1 MKGLGDT
8 RGRHLSGN
16 LDSHPDSLYVSQ
28 ERTPYLISST
38 ESYPPEPRYSD
49 NSLHPDCL
57 YPLNNQLT
65 NSSTFPRIHFNSHY
79 EPPEETPPFP
89 TPHAPPA
96 KINRLP
102 ASLLDQFEKQLP
114 IHRDGFST
122 LQFQRGAP
130 EGKDR
135 SESPGRIRHLV
146 HSVQKL
152 FAKSQSL
159 EGGGRAS
166 VNGKKGTSDDGKGTR
181 RSKSKERGKGD
192 GKGQPRGGGV
202 SGWWSSDDNLDSDT
216 GGYRNPAGMMTLGRR
231 PEHANRHFLSGYN
244 TISESMLKASKSNN
258 DLKFTPFQPPS
269 LTLSPLPTSHDVVP
283 ANSTSSLK
291 RGSWSTLTLSHARE
305 VCQKA
310 SATIDKA
317 LLKSKSCHQD
327 LSYQYLQVPGGEWSG
342 ATTKDDDI
350 PCRRMRSGSYIK
362 AMGDADSE
370 DSEGSP
376 QPSPKTAARR
386 QSYLKATQQSLSEQ
400 STTQR
405 SLDRVDSLDI
415 LSPPNFSNWEEDYN
429 QLTES
434 ATEEGSL
441 CQDPEPRCLLQYQT
455 ADAEE
460 QRERYQLCQVP
471 EEPRDRYA
479 LCQVPEEDIERYTLC
494 QVQEEQSERYQ
505 LCQTVEEQRER
516 YPLCQVPEEQ
526 RERYPLCQV
535 PEEQRERY
543 PVCQVPEEQR
553 ERYPLCQVPEEQRE
567 RYPLCQVPEEPR
579 ERYPLCQVPEEPRE
593 RYPLCQLPEEQ
604 RERYPLCQVPEEP
617 MERYSMCQAP
627 EEQRERY
634 PQEENRYPLV
644 QAMFGDSVPVR
655 SDAFDLHLPNY
666 FRSRSHSY
674 LRAIQA
680 GCSQDDDTTSLQS
693 MSPPL
698 PITSRTLP
706 RHIGSSCL
714 VGYKKTPP
722 PVPPRTTSKPFISVT
737 VQSSTESAQDSYLDA
752 QEGQSEANSQ
762 SGLSTSTESL
772 ESTRAPSVTRIGPP
786 TPIRQVPPEVPP
798 KNAAVKIIKEEPRA
812 PDPLPKRKLS
822 SIGIQVDS
830 IQPVPVPE
838 PPPPAR
844 FQSIGVQVEEEWRN
858 SRSSSMTSKQETD
871 SDTQEPSNSSDKSV
885 PDCPPPRQST
895 PGPAGLLPKKNL
907 SYGDVE
913 ASALPP
919 PDPWL
924 DSAASPPSSEPTQVG
939 SCRRDGHWF
948 LKLLQAETERL
959 EGWCKQMQRETGDN
973 NLCEEVIGKVLSAVG
988 SAQLLMSQKFQQF
1001 RGLCEQNL
1009 NPNSNPRPSAQDLA
1023 GFWDLL
1029 QLSIED
1035 ISMKFDELFQLKA
1048 NGWILSEIPDRNQ
1061 EVKRPPP
1068 PVPKKPARPKP
1079 PLSRDKAPGTS
1090 NSDKQRQEARKRLM
1104 AAKRAAS
1111 VRQNSATE
1119 SADSIEIYVPE
1130 AQTRL

>member
-8 RGRHLSGN
+8 RSRHLSGN
-16 LDSHPDSLYVSQ
+16 LDSHSDSLYVTQ

-38 ESYPPEPRYSD
+38 EAYPPEPRYPD

-57 YPLNNQLT
+57 YPLNNQLS

-79 EPPEETPPFP
+79 EPPEETPPYP

-122 LQFQRGAP
+122 LQFQRQAP

-166 VNGKKGTSDDGKGTR
+166 VNGKKGSSEDSKGTK

-192 GKGQPRGGGV
+192 GKGQARSGGV

-216 GGYRNPAGMMTLGRR
+216 GSYRNPAGMMTLGRR
-231 PEHANRHFLSGYN
+231 PDHGTRHFLSGYN

-269 LTLSPLPTSHDVVP
+269 LTLSPLPTPREVVP
-283 ANSTSSLK
+283 ASSTSSLK
-291 RGSWSTLTLSHARE
+291 RGSWSTLTLSHGRE
-305 VCQKA
+305 MCQKA
-310 SATIDKA
+310 SSTIDKA

-327 LSYQYLQVPGGEWSG
+327 LGFQYLQVPSGEWTG
-342 ATTKDDDI
+342 VPCKEDDI

-405 SLDRVDSLDI
+405 SLDRVDSMDI
-415 LSPPNFSNWEEDYN
+415 LSPPKFQSWEEDYN

-434 ATEEGSL
+434 VTEESSL
-441 CQDPEPRCLLQYQT
+441 CQDTEPSCLLQYQT
-455 ADAEE
+455 QEIEE
-460 QRERYQLCQVP
+460 QRERYHSLSQV
-471 EEPRDRYA
+471 A
-479 LCQVPEEDIERYTLC
+479 
-494 QVQEEQSERYQ
+494 
-505 LCQTVEEQRER
+505 EEQRD
-516 YPLCQVPEEQ
+516 
-526 RERYPLCQV
+526 
-535 PEEQRERY
+535 
-543 PVCQVPEEQR
+543 
-553 ERYPLCQVPEEQRE
+553 
-567 RYPLCQVPEEPR
+567 RYPLCQVPEEPI
-579 ERYPLCQVPEEPRE
+579 ERYNLCQVPEEPRE
-593 RYPLCQLPEEQ
+593 RFQLCQVEEEESEQYPLCQLPEEQ
-604 RERYPLCQVPEEP
+604 RERYPLSQVPEEP
-617 MERYSMCQAP
+617 NV
-627 EEQRERY
+627 RY
-634 PQEENRYPLV
+634 PMPTEERRERYPLV
-644 QAMFGDSVPVR
+644 QAVFGQIEHSQTE
-655 SDAFDLHLPNY
+655 AFDLHLPNY

-752 QEGQSEANSQ
+752 QEGQSEGNSQ

-772 ESTRAPSVTRIGPP
+772 ESTRAPSVTRVCPP
-786 TPIRQVPPEVPP
+786 TPIRQIPPEIPP
-798 KNAAVKIIKEEPRA
+798 KNASVKSIKEEPRA
-812 PDPLPKRKLS
+812 PEPLHKRKLS

-885 PDCPPPRQST
+885 PDCPPPRQPT
-895 PGPAGLLPKKNL
+895 PGPPVPLPKKHL
-907 SYGDVE
+907 SYGDGGETE

-924 DSAASPPSSEPTQVG
+924 DSAASPPSTEPAQTG
-939 SCRRDGHWF
+939 ACRRDGHWF

-1048 NGWILSEIPDRNQ
+1048 NCWALSEIPDRN
-1061 EVKRPPP
+1061 EIKRPPP

-1079 PLSRDKAPGTS
+1079 PLSRDKTPGPS

>member
-16 LDSHPDSLYVSQ
+16 LDTHSDSLYVPP
-28 ERTPYLISST
+28 ERTPYLISSS
-38 ESYPPEPRYSD
+38 EAYPPEPRYPD

-57 YPLNNQLT
+57 YPLNNQLS

-79 EPPEETPPFP
+79 EPPEETPPYP

-122 LQFQRGAP
+122 LQFKRGDP

-166 VNGKKGTSDDGKGTR
+166 VNGKKGSSEDPKGTK

-192 GKGQPRGGGV
+192 GKGQAQRGGV

-216 GGYRNPAGMMTLGRR
+216 GSYRNPAGMMTLGRR
-231 PEHANRHFLSGYN
+231 PDHGARHFLSGYN

-269 LTLSPLPTSHDVVP
+269 LTLSPLPAPHEVVP
-283 ANSTSSLK
+283 PGSTASLK
-291 RGSWSTLTLSHARE
+291 RGSWSTITLSHARE

-327 LSYQYLQVPGGEWSG
+327 LSYQYLQVPGGEWAG
-342 ATTKDDDI
+342 GPTKDDDI

-386 QSYLKATQQSLSEQ
+386 QSYLKATQQSLSE

-415 LSPPNFSNWEEDYN
+415 LSPPKFASWEEEYN

-434 ATEEGSL
+434 VTEESSI
-441 CQDPEPRCLLQYQT
+441 CQDNEPRCILQYQT
-455 ADAEE
+455 DESDD
-460 QRERYQLCQVP
+460 QRERYQLCQV
-471 EEPRDRYA
+471 A
-479 LCQVPEEDIERYTLC
+479 
-494 QVQEEQSERYQ
+494 
-505 LCQTVEEQRER
+505 EEQRD
-516 YPLCQVPEEQ
+516 
-526 RERYPLCQV
+526 
-535 PEEQRERY
+535 
-543 PVCQVPEEQR
+543 
-553 ERYPLCQVPEEQRE
+553 
-567 RYPLCQVPEEPR
+567 RYPLCQVPEEPMERYTLSQVPEEPCERFQLCPVLEEQR

-593 RYPLCQLPEEQ
+593 RYPLCQLPEE
-604 RERYPLCQVPEEP
+604 EADRYSLSQVPEEQSV
-617 MERYSMCQAP
+617 RYPLP
-627 EEQRERY
+627 EEGRRE
-634 PQEENRYPLV
+634 RYPLV
-644 QAMFGDSVPVR
+644 QAVFGEHESSQTEP
-655 SDAFDLHLPNY
+655 FDLHLPNF

-698 PITSRTLP
+698 PLTSRTLP

-752 QEGQSEANSQ
+752 QEGQSEGNSQ

-772 ESTRAPSVTRIGPP
+772 ESTRAPSVTRVCPP

-798 KNAAVKIIKEEPRA
+798 KNAAVKIFREEPRA

-830 IQPVPVPE
+830 IQPVPIPE
-838 PPPPAR
+838 PPPPAK

-885 PDCPPPRQST
+885 PDCPPPRQPT
-895 PGPAGLLPKKNL
+895 PGPPVPLPKKHL
-907 SYGDVE
+907 SYGDGGEME

-924 DSAASPPSSEPTQVG
+924 DSAASPPSSEPAQTG
-939 SCRRDGHWF
+939 ACRRDGHWF

-959 EGWCKQMQRETGDN
+959 EGWCKQMQKETGDN

-1048 NGWILSEIPDRNQ
+1048 NGWALSETPN

-1079 PLSRDKAPGTS
+1079 PLSRDKPPGPS

>member
-1 MKGLGDT
+1 MKGLGDA
-8 RGRHLSGN
+8 RSRHLSGN
-16 LDSHPDSLYVSQ
+16 LDSHSDSLYVPP
-28 ERTPYLISST
+28 ERTPYLISSS
-38 ESYPPEPRYSD
+38 EAYPPEPRFPD

-57 YPLNNQLT
+57 YPLNNQLS

-79 EPPEETPPFP
+79 EPPEETPPYP
-89 TPHAPPA
+89 TPHAQPA

-159 EGGGRAS
+159 EGGGRGS
-166 VNGKKGTSDDGKGTR
+166 VNGKKGASEETKGTK

-192 GKGQPRGGGV
+192 GKGQARGGV
-202 SGWWSSDDNLDSDT
+202 SGWWSSDDNLESDT
-216 GGYRNPAGMMTLGRR
+216 GSYRNPAGMMTLGRR
-231 PEHANRHFLSGYN
+231 PDHGARHFLSGYN

-269 LTLSPLPTSHDVVP
+269 LTLSPLPTPHEVAPIS
-283 ANSTSSLK
+283 STASLK

-327 LSYQYLQVPGGEWSG
+327 LSYQYLQVPSGEWSG
-342 ATTKDDDI
+342 GPTKEDDI

-386 QSYLKATQQSLSEQ
+386 QSYLKATQQSLSE
-400 STTQR
+400 STTHR
-405 SLDRVDSLDI
+405 SLDRVDSMDI
-415 LSPPNFSNWEEDYN
+415 LSPPKFSSWEEDYN

-434 ATEEGSL
+434 VTEESSI
-441 CQDPEPRCLLQYQT
+441 CQDNEPRCILQYQT
-455 ADAEE
+455 EDVDD
-460 QRERYQLCQVP
+460 QRERYQLCQV
-471 EEPRDRYA
+471 EEQKERYP
-479 LCQVPEEDIERYTLC
+479 LCQVPEEPMERFRLS
-494 QVQEEQSERYQ
+494 QVPEEPCERFQLDDDEESEGYS
-505 LCQTVEEQRER
+505 
-516 YPLCQVPEEQ
+516 LCQVPEEQ
-526 RERYPLCQV
+526 RERYPLCQL
-535 PEEQRERY
+535 PEEQTDRY
-543 PVCQVPEEQR
+543 PLSQVPEEQSG
-553 ERYPLCQVPEEQRE
+553 RYPLEGEEKRE
-567 RYPLCQVPEEPR
+567 H
-579 ERYPLCQVPEEPRE
+579 
-593 RYPLCQLPEEQ
+593 
-604 RERYPLCQVPEEP
+604 
-617 MERYSMCQAP
+617 
-627 EEQRERY
+627 Y
-634 PQEENRYPLV
+634 PQL
-644 QAMFGDSVPVR
+644 QAVFGDPESSQTEP
-655 SDAFDLHLPNY
+655 FDLHLPAY

-706 RHIGSSCL
+706 RHLGSSCL
-714 VGYKKTPP
+714 VGYKKIPP

-752 QEGQSEANSQ
+752 QEGQSEGNSQ

-772 ESTRAPSVTRIGPP
+772 ESTRAPSVTRVCPL
-786 TPIRQVPPEVPP
+786 TPIRQVPPEIPP
-798 KNAAVKIIKEEPRA
+798 KNAAVKIIREEPR
-812 PDPLPKRKLS
+812 PPEPFPKRKLS

-830 IQPVPVPE
+830 IQAVPIPE

-885 PDCPPPRQST
+885 PDCPPARQPT
-895 PGPAGLLPKKNL
+895 PGPPVPLPKKHL
-907 SYGDVE
+907 SYGDGGGDME

-924 DSAASPPSSEPTQVG
+924 DSASSPPSSEPAQAG
-939 SCRRDGHWF
+939 ACRRDGHWF

-959 EGWCKQMQRETGDN
+959 EGWCKQMQKETGDN

-1048 NGWILSEIPDRNQ
+1048 NGWALSETPERNK
-1061 EVKRPPP
+1061 VKRPPP

-1079 PLSRDKAPGTS
+1079 PLSRDKAPGPS

>member
-8 RGRHLSGN
+8 RSRHLSGN
-16 LDSHPDSLYVSQ
+16 LDSHSDTLYVQQ

-38 ESYPPEPRYSD
+38 EAYPPEPRYPD

-57 YPLNNQLT
+57 YPLNNQLS

-79 EPPEETPPFP
+79 EPPEETPPYP

-122 LQFQRGAP
+122 LQFQRQAP

-166 VNGKKGTSDDGKGTR
+166 VNGKKGSSDDAKGTK

-192 GKGQPRGGGV
+192 GKGQARSGGV

-216 GGYRNPAGMMTLGRR
+216 GSYRNPAGMMTLGRR
-231 PEHANRHFLSGYN
+231 PDHGTRHFLSGYN

-269 LTLSPLPTSHDVVP
+269 LTLSPLPTPREVVP
-283 ANSTSSLK
+283 ASSTSSLK
-291 RGSWSTLTLSHARE
+291 RGSWSTLTLSHARD

-310 SATIDKA
+310 SGTIDKA

-342 ATTKDDDI
+342 APCKDDDI

-405 SLDRVDSLDI
+405 SLERVDSMDI
-415 LSPPNFSNWEEDYN
+415 LSPPKFQSWEEDYN

-434 ATEEGSL
+434 ATEESSL
-441 CQDPEPRCLLQYQT
+441 CQDTEPRCVLQYQT
-455 ADAEE
+455 QDMEETRDIYHSLSQVAEE
-460 QRERYQLCQVP
+460 QRDRYPLCQVPEEPIERYNLCQVP
-471 EEPRDRYA
+471 EEPRDRFQ
-479 LCQVPEEDIERYTLC
+479 LCQVEE
-494 QVQEEQSERYQ
+494 EESEQ
-505 LCQTVEEQRER
+505 
-516 YPLCQVPEEQ
+516 YPLCQVPEEL
-526 RERYPLCQV
+526 RERYPLSQV
-535 PEEQRERY
+535 PEEPNVRY
-543 PVCQVPEEQR
+543 PMSPEEKR
-553 ERYPLCQVPEEQRE
+553 ERYPLVP
-567 RYPLCQVPEEPR
+567 
-579 ERYPLCQVPEEPRE
+579 
-593 RYPLCQLPEEQ
+593 
-604 RERYPLCQVPEEP
+604 
-617 MERYSMCQAP
+617 
-627 EEQRERY
+627 
-634 PQEENRYPLV
+634 
-644 QAMFGDSVPVR
+644 AMFRETENSQHE
-655 SDAFDLHLPNY
+655 AFDLHLPSY

-772 ESTRAPSVTRIGPP
+772 ESTRAPSVTRIAPP
-786 TPIRQVPPEVPP
+786 TPIRQIPPEVPP
-798 KNAAVKIIKEEPRA
+798 KNAAVKSIKEEPRA
-812 PDPLPKRKLS
+812 PEPFPKRKLS

-838 PPPPAR
+838 PPPPAK

-885 PDCPPPRQST
+885 PDCPPPRQPTSC
-895 PGPAGLLPKKNL
+895 PPVPLPKKHL
-907 SYGDVE
+907 SYGDGGETE

-924 DSAASPPSSEPTQVG
+924 DSAASPPSTEPTQAG
-939 SCRRDGHWF
+939 ACRRDGHWF

-959 EGWCKQMQRETGDN
+959 EGWCKQMQRDTGDN

-988 SAQLLMSQKFQQF
+988 SAQLLMSSKFQQF

-1048 NGWILSEIPDRNQ
+1048 NGWALSEIPDRN
-1061 EVKRPPP
+1061 EIKRPPP

-1079 PLSRDKAPGTS
+1079 PLSRDKAPGPS

>member
-1 MKGLGDT
+1 MKGLGDA
-8 RGRHLSGN
+8 RSRHLSGN
-16 LDSHPDSLYVSQ
+16 LDSHPDPLYVQQ

-38 ESYPPEPRYSD
+38 DSYPPEPRYPE
-49 NSLHPDCL
+49 NTLHPDCL
-57 YPLNNQLT
+57 YPLNNQIS

-79 EPPEETPPFP
+79 EPPEESPPYP

-166 VNGKKGTSDDGKGTR
+166 VNGKKGASEDAKGTR

-216 GGYRNPAGMMTLGRR
+216 GSYRNPAGMMTLGRR
-231 PEHANRHFLSGYN
+231 PEHATRHFLSGYN

-269 LTLSPLPTSHDVVP
+269 LTLSPLPAPHDVVP

-327 LSYQYLQVPGGEWSG
+327 LSYQYLQVPSGEWSG
-342 ATTKDDDI
+342 APCKDDDI

-362 AMGDADSE
+362 AMGDVDSE

-405 SLDRVDSLDI
+405 SLDRVDSMDI
-415 LSPPNFSNWEEDYN
+415 LSPPKFPSWEEDYN

-434 ATEEGSL
+434 ATEESSICQKIIASL
-441 CQDPEPRCLLQYQT
+441 EGHQ
-455 ADAEE
+455 
-460 QRERYQLCQVP
+460 
-471 EEPRDRYA
+471 
-479 LCQVPEEDIERYTLC
+479 
-494 QVQEEQSERYQ
+494 
-505 LCQTVEEQRER
+505 ER
-516 YPLCQVPEEQ
+516 YPLEEK
-526 RERYPLCQV
+526 RD
-535 PEEQRERY
+535 
-543 PVCQVPEEQR
+543 
-553 ERYPLCQVPEEQRE
+553 
-567 RYPLCQVPEEPR
+567 
-579 ERYPLCQVPEEPRE
+579 
-593 RYPLCQLPEEQ
+593 
-604 RERYPLCQVPEEP
+604 
-617 MERYSMCQAP
+617 
-627 EEQRERY
+627 
-634 PQEENRYPLV
+634 RYPLV
-644 QAMFGDSVPVR
+644 QAMFGDTDPVPTE
-655 SDAFDLHLPNY
+655 AFDLHLPSY

-752 QEGQSEANSQ
+752 QDRQSEANSQ

-772 ESTRAPSVTRIGPP
+772 ESTRAPSVTRVGPP
-786 TPIRQVPPEVPP
+786 TPIRQIPPEVPP

-885 PDCPPPRQST
+885 PDCPPPRQPA
-895 PGPAGLLPKKNL
+895 PGPPGLLPKKHL
-907 SYGDVE
+907 SYGDGGETE

-924 DSAASPPSSEPTQVG
+924 DSAASPPSSEPSQVG
-939 SCRRDGHWF
+939 ACRRDGHWF

-1048 NGWILSEIPDRNQ
+1048 NGWILSEIPERN
-1061 EVKRPPP
+1061 EIKRPPP

>member
-1 MKGLGDT
+1 MKGLGDA

-16 LDSHPDSLYVSQ
+16 LDSHSDSLYVQ
-28 ERTPYLISST
+28 PERTPYLISST
-38 ESYPPEPRYSD
+38 EAYPPEPRYPD

-57 YPLNNQLT
+57 YPLNNQLS

-79 EPPEETPPFP
+79 EPPEETPPYP

-114 IHRDGFST
+114 VHRDGFST
-122 LQFQRGAP
+122 LQFKRGDP

-166 VNGKKGTSDDGKGTR
+166 VNGKKGSSEDTKGTK

-192 GKGQPRGGGV
+192 GKGQAPPRGGGV

-216 GGYRNPAGMMTLGRR
+216 GSYRNPAGMMTLGRR
-231 PEHANRHFLSGYN
+231 PDHGARHFLSGYN

-269 LTLSPLPTSHDVVP
+269 LTLSPLPTPHEVVP
-283 ANSTSSLK
+283 PSSTASLK

-327 LSYQYLQVPGGEWSG
+327 LSYQYLQVPSGEWAG
-342 ATTKDDDI
+342 GPMKGDDI

-386 QSYLKATQQSLSEQ
+386 QSYLKATQQSLSE

-405 SLDRVDSLDI
+405 SLDRMDSMDI
-415 LSPPNFSNWEEDYN
+415 LSPPKFSSWEEDYN

-434 ATEEGSL
+434 VTEESSI
-441 CQDPEPRCLLQYQT
+441 CQDNEPRCILQYQT
-455 ADAEE
+455 DESDD
-460 QRERYQLCQVP
+460 QRERYQLCQV
-471 EEPRDRYA
+471 
-479 LCQVPEEDIERYTLC
+479 T
-494 QVQEEQSERYQ
+494 
-505 LCQTVEEQRER
+505 EEQRD
-516 YPLCQVPEEQ
+516 
-526 RERYPLCQV
+526 
-535 PEEQRERY
+535 
-543 PVCQVPEEQR
+543 
-553 ERYPLCQVPEEQRE
+553 
-567 RYPLCQVPEEPR
+567 RYPLCQVPEEPMERYTLSQVPEEPCERFQLCPVEEEER

-593 RYPLCQLPEEQ
+593 RYPLCQLPEE
-604 RERYPLCQVPEEP
+604 EAEEYPLSQIL
-617 MERYSMCQAP
+617 
-627 EEQRERY
+627 EEQSVQYPLTIEDKRE
-634 PQEENRYPLV
+634 RYPLV
-644 QAMFGDSVPVR
+644 QAVFGDPESTQTEP
-655 SDAFDLHLPNY
+655 FDLHLPNF

-680 GCSQDDDTTSLQS
+680 GCSQDDDTISLQS
-693 MSPPL
+693 MSPPF
-698 PITSRTLP
+698 PIISRTLP

-752 QEGQSEANSQ
+752 QEGQSEGNSQ

-786 TPIRQVPPEVPP
+786 TPIRQIPPEVPP
-798 KNAAVKIIKEEPRA
+798 KNAAVKIVREEPRA

-830 IQPVPVPE
+830 IQPVPIPE

-885 PDCPPPRQST
+885 PDCPPPRQPT
-895 PGPAGLLPKKNL
+895 PGPPVPLPKKNL
-907 SYGDVE
+907 SYGDGGEME

-924 DSAASPPSSEPTQVG
+924 DSAASPPSSEPAQTG
-939 SCRRDGHWF
+939 ACRRDGHWF

-959 EGWCKQMQRETGDN
+959 EGWCKQMQKETGDN
-973 NLCEEVIGKVLSAVG
+973 NLCEEVIGKLLSAVG

-1048 NGWILSEIPDRNQ
+1048 NGWALSETPDRN

-1079 PLSRDKAPGTS
+1079 PLSRDKTPGAS

>member
-1 MKGLGDT
+1 MKGLGDA

-16 LDSHPDSLYVSQ
+16 LDSHSDSLYVQ
-28 ERTPYLISST
+28 PERTPYLISST
-38 ESYPPEPRYSD
+38 EAYPPEPRYPD

-57 YPLNNQLT
+57 YPLNNQLS

-79 EPPEETPPFP
+79 EPPEETPPYP

-122 LQFQRGAP
+122 LQFKRGDP

-166 VNGKKGTSDDGKGTR
+166 VNGKKGSSEDTKGTK

-192 GKGQPRGGGV
+192 GKGQAPPRGGGV

-216 GGYRNPAGMMTLGRR
+216 GSYRNPAGMMTLGRR
-231 PEHANRHFLSGYN
+231 PDHGARHFLSGYN

-269 LTLSPLPTSHDVVP
+269 LTLSPLPTPHEVVP
-283 ANSTSSLK
+283 PNSTASLK

-310 SATIDKA
+310 SSTIDKA

-327 LSYQYLQVPGGEWSG
+327 LSYQYLQVPSGEWAG
-342 ATTKDDDI
+342 GPMKGEDI

-386 QSYLKATQQSLSEQ
+386 QSYLKATQQSLSE

-405 SLDRVDSLDI
+405 SLDRVDSMDI
-415 LSPPNFSNWEEDYN
+415 LSPPKFSSWEEDYN

-434 ATEEGSL
+434 VTEESSI
-441 CQDPEPRCLLQYQT
+441 CQDNEPRCILQYQT
-455 ADAEE
+455 DESDD
-460 QRERYQLCQVP
+460 QRERYQLCQVT
-471 EEPRDRYA
+471 EEQRDRY
-479 LCQVPEEDIERYTLC
+479 T
-494 QVQEEQSERYQ
+494 
-505 LCQTVEEQRER
+505 
-516 YPLCQVPEEQ
+516 
-526 RERYPLCQV
+526 
-535 PEEQRERY
+535 
-543 PVCQVPEEQR
+543 
-553 ERYPLCQVPEEQRE
+553 
-567 RYPLCQVPEEPR
+567 LCQVPEEPMERYSLSQVPEEPCERFQLCPVVEEER

-593 RYPLCQLPEEQ
+593 RYPLCQLPEEESEEYPLSQ
-604 RERYPLCQVPEEP
+604 DLEEQSVRYPLTIEDK
-617 MERYSMCQAP
+617 
-627 EEQRERY
+627 RE
-634 PQEENRYPLV
+634 RYPLV
-644 QAMFGDSVPVR
+644 QAVFGDPESTQTEP
-655 SDAFDLHLPNY
+655 FDLHLPNF

-680 GCSQDDDTTSLQS
+680 GCSQDDDTISLQS
-693 MSPPL
+693 MSPPF
-698 PITSRTLP
+698 PIISRTLP

-752 QEGQSEANSQ
+752 QEGQSEGNSQ

-786 TPIRQVPPEVPP
+786 TPIRQIPPEVPP
-798 KNAAVKIIKEEPRA
+798 KNAAVKIVREEPRA

-830 IQPVPVPE
+830 IQPVPIPE

-885 PDCPPPRQST
+885 PDCPPPRQPT
-895 PGPAGLLPKKNL
+895 PGPPVPLPKKHL
-907 SYGDVE
+907 SYGDGGEME

-924 DSAASPPSSEPTQVG
+924 DSAASPPSSEPAQTG
-939 SCRRDGHWF
+939 ACRRDGHWF

-959 EGWCKQMQRETGDN
+959 EGWCKQMQKETGDN
-973 NLCEEVIGKVLSAVG
+973 SLCEEVIGKLLSAVG

-1048 NGWILSEIPDRNQ
+1048 NGWVLSETPDRN

-1079 PLSRDKAPGTS
+1079 PLSRDKTPGAS

>member
-8 RGRHLSGN
+8 RSRHLSGN
-16 LDSHPDSLYVSQ
+16 LDSHPDPLYIAQ

-38 ESYPPEPRYSD
+38 ESYPPEPRYPD

-57 YPLNNQLT
+57 YPLNNQLS

-79 EPPEETPPFP
+79 EPPEETPPYP

-122 LQFQRGAP
+122 LQFQRGTP

-166 VNGKKGTSDDGKGTR
+166 VNGKKGTSEDAKGGTR

-192 GKGQPRGGGV
+192 GKGQQRAGGV

-216 GGYRNPAGMMTLGRR
+216 GSYRNPAGMMTLGRR

-269 LTLSPLPTSHDVVP
+269 LTLSPLPTPQELPP

-342 ATTKDDDI
+342 APTKDDDI

-415 LSPPNFSNWEEDYN
+415 LSPPNFSAWEEDYN

-434 ATEEGSL
+434 ATEEGSV
-441 CQDPEPRCLLQYQT
+441 CQDTEPRCLLQYQT
-455 ADAEE
+455 PDIEE
-460 QRERYQLCQVP
+460 QRERYQICQVAEEQRDRYPLCQVP
-471 EEPRDRYA
+471 EE
-479 LCQVPEEDIERYTLC
+479 QIERYTLC
-494 QVQEEQSERYQ
+494 PVPEEQRERYQ

-526 RERYPLCQV
+526 PERYSLCQTT
-535 PEEQRERY
+535 
-543 PVCQVPEEQR
+543 EEQR
-553 ERYPLCQVPEEQRE
+553 ERYPLCQVPEEEMDRYSLCQAAEEESDQYPQMETRE
-567 RYPLCQVPEEPR
+567 RYPMVTSL
-579 ERYPLCQVPEEPRE
+579 
-593 RYPLCQLPEEQ
+593 
-604 RERYPLCQVPEEP
+604 
-617 MERYSMCQAP
+617 
-627 EEQRERY
+627 
-634 PQEENRYPLV
+634 
-644 QAMFGDSVPVR
+644 FGDSTTVH
-655 SDAFDLHLPNY
+655 SETFDLHLPSY

-722 PVPPRTTSKPFISVT
+722 PVPPRTTSKPYISVT

-798 KNAAVKIIKEEPRA
+798 KNAAVKSIKEEPRA

-838 PPPPAR
+838 LPPPAR

-871 SDTQEPSNSSDKSV
+871 SDTQEPSNSLDKSV
-885 PDCPPPRQST
+885 PDCPPPRQPT

-907 SYGDVE
+907 SYGDGGEVE
-913 ASALPP
+913 ASAFPP

-924 DSAASPPSSEPTQVG
+924 DSASSPPSSEPTQVG
-939 SCRRDGHWF
+939 ACRRDGHWF

-973 NLCEEVIGKVLSAVG
+973 NLCEEVIGKLLSAVG

-1048 NGWILSEIPDRNQ
+1048 NGWVLSETSERN
-1061 EVKRPPP
+1061 EVKRQPP

-1079 PLSRDKAPGTS
+1079 PISRDKTPGTS

>member
-1 MKGLGDT
+1 MKGLGDA

-16 LDSHPDSLYVSQ
+16 LDSHPDSLYIQQ

-38 ESYPPEPRYSD
+38 EPYPPEPRFPPE

-57 YPLNNQLT
+57 YPLNNQLS

-79 EPPEETPPFP
+79 EPPEETPPYP

-122 LQFQRGAP
+122 LQFQRGVP

-166 VNGKKGTSDDGKGTR
+166 VNGKKGTSEDSKGTR
-181 RSKSKERGKGD
+181 RSKSKERGKLET
-192 GKGQPRGGGV
+192 KGQAQAGGV

-231 PEHANRHFLSGYN
+231 PEHGARHFLSGYN

-258 DLKFTPFQPPS
+258 DLKFAPFQPPS
-269 LTLSPLPTSHDVVP
+269 LTLSPLPTPHEVVP
-283 ANSTSSLK
+283 ASSTSSLK

-327 LSYQYLQVPGGEWSG
+327 LSYQYLQVPGGEWTG
-342 ATTKDDDI
+342 APCKDDDI

-405 SLDRVDSLDI
+405 SLDHLDSMDI
-415 LSPPNFSNWEEDYN
+415 LSPPKFQSWEEDYN

-434 ATEEGSL
+434 ATEESSL
-441 CQDPEPRCLLQYQT
+441 CQDTEPSCLLQYQT
-455 ADAEE
+455 PDSDEQRDRYQLCQSVEEQRDRYPLCQVPEEQMEMYTLCQVSEE
-460 QRERYQLCQVP
+460 QRERYQLCQEV
-471 EEPRDRYA
+471 
-479 LCQVPEEDIERYTLC
+479 
-494 QVQEEQSERYQ
+494 EEQRERYQ
-505 LCQTVEEQRER
+505 LCQEVEEQRERYPLCQVPEVKRERYPLSQVPEEQRERYQLCQEVEEQRER
-516 YPLCQVPEEQ
+516 YPLCQVPEEI
-526 RERYPLCQV
+526 ERYPLGQ
-535 PEEQRERY
+535 EE
-543 PVCQVPEEQR
+543 
-553 ERYPLCQVPEEQRE
+553 
-567 RYPLCQVPEEPR
+567 EEPR
-579 ERYPLCQVPEEPRE
+579 ERYPLKQPTVEPRE
-593 RYPLCQLPEEQ
+593 RYQPVI
-604 RERYPLCQVPEEP
+604 RESESSMSEP
-617 MERYSMCQAP
+617 
-627 EEQRERY
+627 
-634 PQEENRYPLV
+634 
-644 QAMFGDSVPVR
+644 
-655 SDAFDLHLPNY
+655 FDLNLPNY

-680 GCSQDDDTTSLQS
+680 GCSQDDDTISLQS

-698 PITSRTLP
+698 PLISRTLP

-752 QEGQSEANSQ
+752 QDAQSEANSQ

-772 ESTRAPSVTRIGPP
+772 ESTRAPSVTHVETPI
-786 TPIRQVPPEVPP
+786 PIRQTPPEVPP

-812 PDPLPKRKLS
+812 PEPLPKRKLS
-822 SIGIQVDS
+822 SIGIQHD
-830 IQPVPVPE
+830 
-838 PPPPAR
+838 A
-844 FQSIGVQVEEEWRN
+844 
-858 SRSSSMTSKQETD
+858 SSVNTL
-871 SDTQEPSNSSDKSV
+871 PS
-885 PDCPPPRQST
+885 
-895 PGPAGLLPKKNL
+895 GG
-907 SYGDVE
+907 
-913 ASALPP
+913 
-919 PDPWL
+919 
-924 DSAASPPSSEPTQVG
+924 
-939 SCRRDGHWF
+939 
-948 LKLLQAETERL
+948 
-959 EGWCKQMQRETGDN
+959 
-973 NLCEEVIGKVLSAVG
+973 VLSLQIAELQVTG
-988 SAQLLMSQKFQQF
+988 EQDDNLHEGTHGESGMAEAESLLCRSLTSGQYSA
-1001 RGLCEQNL
+1001 GAC
-1009 NPNSNPRPSAQDLA
+1009 P
-1023 GFWDLL
+1023 
-1029 QLSIED
+1029 
-1035 ISMKFDELFQLKA
+1035 
-1048 NGWILSEIPDRNQ
+1048 
-1061 EVKRPPP
+1061 
-1068 PVPKKPARPKP
+1068 
-1079 PLSRDKAPGTS
+1079 
-1090 NSDKQRQEARKRLM
+1090 
-1104 AAKRAAS
+1104 
-1111 VRQNSATE
+1111 
-1119 SADSIEIYVPE
+1119 
-1130 AQTRL
+1130 

>member
-8 RGRHLSGN
+8 RSRHLSGN
-16 LDSHPDSLYVSQ
+16 LDSHSDTLYVPQ
-28 ERTPYLISST
+28 DRTPYLISST
-38 ESYPPEPRYSD
+38 EAYPPEPRYPD

-57 YPLNNQLT
+57 YPLNNQLS

-79 EPPEETPPFP
+79 EPPEETPPYP

-122 LQFQRGAP
+122 LQFQRQAP

-166 VNGKKGTSDDGKGTR
+166 VNGKKGSSEETKGTK

-192 GKGQPRGGGV
+192 GKGQARSGGV

-216 GGYRNPAGMMTLGRR
+216 GSYRNPAGMMTLGRR
-231 PEHANRHFLSGYN
+231 PDHGTRHFLSGYN

-269 LTLSPLPTSHDVVP
+269 LTLSPLPTPREVLPVS
-283 ANSTSSLK
+283 STSSLK
-291 RGSWSTLTLSHARE
+291 RGSWSTLTLSHARD

-327 LSYQYLQVPGGEWSG
+327 LSYQYLQVPSGEWTG
-342 ATTKDDDI
+342 APCKDDDI

-405 SLDRVDSLDI
+405 SLERVDSMDI
-415 LSPPNFSNWEEDYN
+415 LSPPKFQSWDEDYN

-441 CQDPEPRCLLQYQT
+441 CQDTEPRCLLQYQT
-455 ADAEE
+455 QDIEE
-460 QRERYQLCQVP
+460 QRERYHSLSQVA
-471 EEPRDRYA
+471 EEPRD
-479 LCQVPEEDIERYTLC
+479 
-494 QVQEEQSERYQ
+494 
-505 LCQTVEEQRER
+505 
-516 YPLCQVPEEQ
+516 
-526 RERYPLCQV
+526 
-535 PEEQRERY
+535 
-543 PVCQVPEEQR
+543 
-553 ERYPLCQVPEEQRE
+553 
-567 RYPLCQVPEEPR
+567 
-579 ERYPLCQVPEEPRE
+579 
-593 RYPLCQLPEEQ
+593 
-604 RERYPLCQVPEEP
+604 RYPLCQVPEEP
-617 MERYSMCQAP
+617 MERYTLSQVP
-627 EEQRERY
+627 EEPQERFQLCQVEEEENEQYPLCQVPEEHRERY
-634 PQEENRYPLV
+634 PLSQVPEEPNIRYPMLAEEKRERYPFV
-644 QAMFGDSVPVR
+644 QAMFGDSEQ
-655 SDAFDLHLPNY
+655 SQTEAFDLHLPNY

-752 QEGQSEANSQ
+752 QEGQSEGNSQ

-772 ESTRAPSVTRIGPP
+772 ESTRAPSVTRICPP
-786 TPIRQVPPEVPP
+786 TPIRQIPPEVPP

-812 PDPLPKRKLS
+812 PEPLPKRKLS

-830 IQPVPVPE
+830 IQPVPIPE
-838 PPPPAR
+838 PPPPAK

-885 PDCPPPRQST
+885 PDCPPPRQPT
-895 PGPAGLLPKKNL
+895 PGPPVPLPKKHL
-907 SYGDVE
+907 SYGDGGETE

-924 DSAASPPSSEPTQVG
+924 DSAASPPSTEPAQAG
-939 SCRRDGHWF
+939 ACRRDGHWF

-973 NLCEEVIGKVLSAVG
+973 NLCEEVIGKLLSAVG

-1048 NGWILSEIPDRNQ
+1048 NGWVLTETPDRN
-1061 EVKRPPP
+1061 EIKRPPP

-1079 PLSRDKAPGTS
+1079 PLSRDKAPGPS